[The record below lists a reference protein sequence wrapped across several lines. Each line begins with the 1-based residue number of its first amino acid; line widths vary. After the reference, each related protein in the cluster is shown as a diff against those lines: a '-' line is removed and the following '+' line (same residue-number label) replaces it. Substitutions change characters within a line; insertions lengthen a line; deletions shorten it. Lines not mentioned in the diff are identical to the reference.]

1 MNNKITFKNLT
12 PHVVN
17 ILNQEK
23 KLILSVPPE
32 PTPARAKQTNHILNH
47 VFGFP
52 LMFTQYG
59 ATENLPAEIPNTILI
74 VSALVRMANPG
85 RLDLASPGELV
96 RDAAGNPEGCIGLIV
111 NLP

>member
-1 MNNKITFKNLT
+1 MKNKITFKNLT
-12 PHVVN
+12 PHTVK

-23 KLILSVPPE
+23 TVALSVPPE
-32 PTPARAKQTNHILNH
+32 PTPARCKQNSIVLNK

-52 LMFTQYG
+52 IMFTQYG
-59 ATENLPAEIPNTILI
+59 ATENLPDEVPNTILI

-96 RDAAGNPEGCIGLIV
+96 RDAAGNTEGCIGLIV